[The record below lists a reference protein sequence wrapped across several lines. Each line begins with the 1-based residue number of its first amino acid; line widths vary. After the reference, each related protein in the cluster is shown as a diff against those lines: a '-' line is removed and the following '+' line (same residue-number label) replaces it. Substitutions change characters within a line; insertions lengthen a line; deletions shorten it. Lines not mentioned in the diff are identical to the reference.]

1 MRNPK
6 RIAVVL
12 EQLGDIWIKVPD
24 LRLGQLLGI
33 LSIDTFNTEDY
44 SLIDELAEKFHVK
57 LELRERPEYWIE
69 PNAFKELIEDIRSGK
84 FTFSPK
90 GREKNV

>member
-12 EQLGDIWIKVPD
+12 EQLGEVWIKVPD

-33 LSIDTFNTEDY
+33 LSLDTFNVEDY
-44 SLIDELAEKFHVK
+44 DLIDKLAKTVRVD
-57 LELRERPEYWIE
+57 LEERERPEYWIE

-84 FTFSPK
+84 FRLSPK
-90 GREKNV
+90 GREK